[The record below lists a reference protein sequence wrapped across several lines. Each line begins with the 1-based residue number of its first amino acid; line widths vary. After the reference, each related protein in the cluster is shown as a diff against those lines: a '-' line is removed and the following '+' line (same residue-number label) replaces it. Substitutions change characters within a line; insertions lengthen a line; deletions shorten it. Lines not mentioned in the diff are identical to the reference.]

1 MKREIYLVNAK
12 VVDASGAYNDA
23 NGYPISFDSHQNS
36 DNIEKTEAKAYASY
50 YSACSAGETARSNG
64 RPLTVVTLTQMST
77 GMQIEGK
84 RIGKMPE
91 LPDPTYAVTVT
102 NGTGSGSYV
111 EGATVTISADN
122 PIEGTVFGGWN
133 GTAGLTFISGSA
145 ETMDASFLMPATAVA
160 VEATYQE
167 APAEEENGG
176 EE

>member
-12 VVDASGAYNDA
+12 VVDASGAYNDVS
-23 NGYPISFDSHQNS
+23 GYPISFDSHQNN
-36 DNIEKTEAKAYASY
+36 DNIEKAEAKAYASY

-91 LPDPTYAVTVT
+91 LPDP
-102 NGTGSGSYV
+102 
-111 EGATVTISADN
+111 E
-122 PIEGTVFGGWN
+122 P
-133 GTAGLTFISGSA
+133 
-145 ETMDASFLMPATAVA
+145 ET
-160 VEATYQE
+160 
-167 APAEEENGG
+167 EEEQNGG